1 MRVFGI
7 LNIAIAGA
15 TLLISGSLCADDEFD
30 REPILYSQSTP
41 DNRISRLQQRLDQ
54 GDLTLTHDGDK
65 SYLRSLLKALD
76 VPVESQM
83 LVFSK
88 TSLQMRRIA
97 PRTPRAVYFNDDVY
111 VGFCQSGEV
120 LEISAVDAQLGT
132 VFYTLNQQENEKPQ
146 FQRRNDNCLV
156 CHSSSRTEGVPGH
169 VVRSLYVDAGGQP
182 MLSAGSRM
190 VDHTT
195 PIEQRWGGWYVTG
208 THGSQKHL
216 GNLIVEGR
224 EVEEPVDNSA
234 GQNVTELKDRLNVDR
249 YVSPHSDIVALM
261 VLEHQV
267 LVQNRMVKAGFDTR
281 QALDYDVMMNRTL
294 EYPAGTRL
302 ESTTRRIKS
311 TGDRLVEALL
321 LVNEAK
327 LTEPIKGT
335 SGYAEQF
342 ATVGPH
348 DPHGRSLRDLDLTT
362 RLFKYPCSY
371 LIYSEAFEGLP
382 VESRDYVWQR
392 LFDILSGQDQS
403 EKFAHLSPDDRQA
416 ILDILRAT
424 KSNLPDYYLKTSEA
438 TTAALDAR

>member
-1 MRVFGI
+1 MRLPNI
-7 LNIAIAGA
+7 LQFIAVAAPLLLAG
-15 TLLISGSLCADDEFD
+15 GLCADDEFE
-30 REPILYSQSTP
+30 REPILYSASTP
-41 DNRISRLQQRLDQ
+41 ENRISRLQQRLDD
-54 GDLTLTHDGDK
+54 GEMTLTHQGEK
-65 SYLRSLLKALD
+65 SYLPALLKALD
-76 VPVESQM
+76 IPAESQM

-88 TSLQMRRIA
+88 TSLQMRRIS
-97 PRTPRAVYFNDDVY
+97 PRTPRALYFNDDVY
-111 VGFCQSGEV
+111 VGFCQSGDV

-132 VFYTLNQQENEKPQ
+132 VFYTLDQRKKEKPQ
-146 FQRRNDNCLV
+146 FERRSDNCLV

-169 VVRSLYVDAGGQP
+169 LVRSLYVDTGGQP

-216 GNLIVEGR
+216 GNLVVRGR
-224 EVEEPVDNSA
+224 DVEEPVDNSA
-234 GQNVTELKDRLNVDR
+234 GQNVKELKDRLNVDR

-267 LVQNRMVKAGFDTR
+267 LVHNRLVKAGFDTR

-294 EYPAGTRL
+294 ENPEGTRL
-302 ESTTRRIKS
+302 ESTTRRIMS

-327 LTEPIKGT
+327 LTEPVKGT

-342 ATVGPH
+342 STVGPH
-348 DPHGRSLRDLDLTT
+348 DPQGRSLRDLDLTT

-371 LIYSEAFEGLP
+371 LIYSEAFDGLP
-382 VESRDYVWQR
+382 AESRDYVWRR
-392 LFDILSGQDQS
+392 LFDILSGHDQS
-403 EKFAHLSPDDRQA
+403 EKFAHLSKDDRQA

-424 KSNLPDYYLKTSEA
+424 KSNLPDYYEVIPEA
-438 TTAALDAR
+438 TTAALNAE

>member
-54 GDLTLTHDGDK
+54 GDLTLTHEGDK

-169 VVRSLYVDAGGQP
+169 VVRSLYVDASGQP

-208 THGSQKHL
+208 THGKATHRGNLIGKAAFQQAAEKPNHL
-216 GNLIVEGR
+216 GNLT
-224 EVEEPVDNSA
+224 S
-234 GQNVTELKDRLNVDR
+234 LKFMFI
-249 YVSPHSDIVALM
+249 H
-261 VLEHQV
+261 E
-267 LVQNRMVKAGFDTR
+267 NR
-281 QALDYDVMMNRTL
+281 
-294 EYPAGTRL
+294 
-302 ESTTRRIKS
+302 
-311 TGDRLVEALL
+311 
-321 LVNEAK
+321 
-327 LTEPIKGT
+327 
-335 SGYAEQF
+335 
-342 ATVGPH
+342 
-348 DPHGRSLRDLDLTT
+348 
-362 RLFKYPCSY
+362 
-371 LIYSEAFEGLP
+371 
-382 VESRDYVWQR
+382 
-392 LFDILSGQDQS
+392 
-403 EKFAHLSPDDRQA
+403 
-416 ILDILRAT
+416 LDISALRGIFETAGK
-424 KSNLPDYYLKTSEA
+424 KSPLSQNIVWVTFWGNRNAFIGRHYIA
-438 TTAALDAR
+438 N

>member
-7 LNIAIAGA
+7 LNFAIAA
-15 TLLISGSLCADDEFD
+15 LPFLLAGSLCADDEF
-30 REPILYSQSTP
+30 ESAPVLYSQSTP

-54 GDLTLTHDGDK
+54 GELTLTHEGEK
-65 SYLRSLLKALD
+65 SYLPSLLKALD
-76 VPVESQM
+76 IPVESQM

-88 TSLQMRRIA
+88 TSLQMRRIS
-97 PRTPRAVYFNDDVY
+97 PRTPRAIYFNDDVY

-132 VFYTLNQQENEKPQ
+132 VFYTLNQEENEKPR

-169 VVRSLYVDAGGQP
+169 LVRSLYVDASGQP

-195 PIEQRWGGWYVTG
+195 PVDQRWGGWYVTG

-216 GNLIVEGR
+216 GNLIVRGR
-224 EVEEPVDNSA
+224 DVEEPVDNSA
-234 GQNVTELKDRLNVDR
+234 GQNVTELKDRLNVDQ
-249 YVSPHSDIVALM
+249 YVTPHSDIVALM

-267 LVQNRMVKAGFDTR
+267 LVHNRLVKASFDTR
-281 QALDYDVMMNRTL
+281 QAQDYDVMMNRML
-294 EYPAGTRL
+294 KNPDGTRL

-327 LTEPIKGT
+327 LTEPIIGT

-342 ATVGPH
+342 AAVGPR
-348 DPHGRSLRDLDLTT
+348 DPQGRSLRDLDLTT

-371 LIYSEAFEGLP
+371 LIYSDAFDGLP

-392 LFDILSGQDQS
+392 LFDILSGQDPS
-403 EKFAHLSPDDRQA
+403 EKFAHLSHDDRQA
-416 ILDILRAT
+416 ILDILRTT
-424 KSNLPDYYLKTSEA
+424 KTNLPDYYTNTSA
-438 TTAALDAR
+438 AITAIP